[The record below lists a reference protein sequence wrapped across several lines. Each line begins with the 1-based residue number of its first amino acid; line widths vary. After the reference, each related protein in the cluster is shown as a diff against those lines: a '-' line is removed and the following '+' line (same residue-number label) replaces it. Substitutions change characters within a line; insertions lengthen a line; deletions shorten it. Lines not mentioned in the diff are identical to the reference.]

1 MCHFSGDLSE
11 SVTYRELSAV
21 VGFSPPLPSG
31 QVRGVATEGRPRA
44 SHPSIVLLSKGGGRN
59 GSGAACEGGPWQ
71 PGACRIVP
79 GQRLPPRS
87 LCRGPS
93 AASVPPR
100 PAGIWA
106 VDGADGPGPQHGGSE
121 VRPGAGPPGL
131 RVGCAP
137 GEYVLCPA
145 VAVTF
150 TSSEVTGA
158 SPLWVSPML
167 WHPSVPASASSP
179 PRRRPG
185 GQTGTVGCPWRG
197 AWPWRLARRAAPS
210 WPGQPRL
217 PLTLAAPWPGG
228 RGPRCPSEGT
238 APEQAPERQV
248 YLQQGPCAS
257 RVDFAS
263 STKRNCRWPRTS
275 RK

>member
-131 RVGCAP
+131 RGR
-137 GEYVLCPA
+137 
-145 VAVTF
+145 
-150 TSSEVTGA
+150 
-158 SPLWVSPML
+158 M
-167 WHPSVPASASSP
+167 
-179 PRRRPG
+179 RPG
-185 GQTGTVGCPWRG
+185 GVRALSCCGCDIYVIRGHRGVTPLGFSYALASFGPRVCVLAAAKATGRTNRDSRVPVARGLAMAFGQARCSLPARATQTAPDAGCPM
-197 AWPWRLARRAAPS
+197 A
-210 WPGQPRL
+210 
-217 PLTLAAPWPGG
+217 
-228 RGPRCPSEGT
+228 RGPGAEVP
-238 APEQAPERQV
+238 
-248 YLQQGPCAS
+248 
-257 RVDFAS
+257 
-263 STKRNCRWPRTS
+263 K
-275 RK
+275 